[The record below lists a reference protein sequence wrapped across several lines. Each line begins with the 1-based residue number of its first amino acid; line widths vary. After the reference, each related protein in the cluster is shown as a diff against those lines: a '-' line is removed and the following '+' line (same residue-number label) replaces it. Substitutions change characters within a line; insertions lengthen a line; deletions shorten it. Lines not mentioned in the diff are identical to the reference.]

1 MSDMDYSIITT
12 IYRDGYLADACCAE
26 LERVFRGLLKCE
38 DVSRGLEV
46 IFVNDGSPDGSLGQ
60 LLEVQ
65 RRYAFV
71 RVIDLS
77 RNFGQHPAIACGLRA
92 ARGRLVLRM
101 NVDMQDSPAEIPKL
115 VAEMARGD
123 YDLVV
128 GRYAKRNSPLRD
140 KLTAFFYFKLYRVL
154 TGLSVPQ
161 NTSPLR
167 IMNRHFVDAYN
178 GLTEKTRFPQGLD
191 QWLGFRH
198 RYVEIEHR
206 ERADRK
212 SSYNFL
218 MRLKLAVTGI
228 LYFSDRPLKLVTLF
242 GGCVALLG
250 ILLGLF
256 IAGAKIAGRDFFPG
270 YASIAALG
278 LLSFGIQVGCI
289 GLLGLYV
296 GKIFNEVQNRPLY
309 IVRQEYERGDLP
321 DAARGQS

>member
-1 MSDMDYSIITT
+1 
-12 IYRDGYLADACCAE
+12 
-26 LERVFRGLLKCE
+26 
-38 DVSRGLEV
+38 
-46 IFVNDGSPDGSLGQ
+46 
-60 LLEVQ
+60 VQ

-92 ARGRLVLRM
+92 ARGRFVLRM
-101 NVDMQDSPAEIPKL
+101 NVDMQDPPAEIPKL
-115 VAEMARGD
+115 VAEMAGGE

-128 GRYAKRNSPLRD
+128 GRYVNRNSPLRN
-140 KLTAFFYFKLYRVL
+140 KITAFLYFELYRLL

-198 RYVEIEHR
+198 AYVEIEHR

-212 SSYNFL
+212 SSYNFFS
-218 MRLKLAVTGI
+218 RLKLAVTGI

-250 ILLGLF
+250 ILLGALIVWERIF
-256 IAGAKIAGRDFFPG
+256 GSSLMPG
-270 YASIAALG
+270 YASLAAIG
-278 LLSFGIQVGCI
+278 LLGFGIQIACI

-296 GKIFNEVQNRPLY
+296 GKIFHEVQNRPLY
-309 IVRQEYERGDLP
+309 IVRQEYERSDPP
-321 DAARGQS
+321 DAARGSS